1 MWSPDQ
7 QPHYLGTSQK
17 CMFGGAH
24 PLNLLNHKFSDTR
37 VVTVLRSFQMI
48 LMYKNLTMVQGNVMG
63 LQPGLRT
70 YQEKAIAP
78 HSSTLAWKIPWMEET
93 GRLRSMGSHRFG
105 HSLSD
110 LAVAAVVKEPSC
122 QCRLETGSIPGSG
135 RSPGRGQGN
144 PLQYSCLENPMDRG
158 AWQAAVHRVIQSDTS
173 KATQHAHTQGQ

>member
-1 MWSPDQ
+1 MEVLISDLNAIEGKGSNSPGGIIEGQ
-7 QPHYLGTSQK
+7 ISSFSLTS
-17 CMFGGAH
+17 
-24 PLNLLNHKFSDTR
+24 L
-37 VVTVLRSFQMI
+37 
-48 LMYKNLTMVQGNVMG
+48 
-63 LQPGLRT
+63 
-70 YQEKAIAP
+70 KAMAP

-144 PLQYSCLENPMDRG
+144 PL
-158 AWQAAVHRVIQSDTS
+158 
-173 KATQHAHTQGQ
+173 